1 MWQKKPKLNKKMLKK
16 NYELTWLT
24 CTQDNS
30 TQRKIE
36 KLQTSR
42 VNILMSND
50 ETEKIKSIS

>member
-1 MWQKKPKLNKKMLKK
+1 MLKK